1 MRSRKNHR
9 QESLF
14 EVPRIQ
20 ELRNRVRELDAAIA
34 SALKRRDYSEARELT
49 QEQERIIQQLVDMG
63 ESDVRE

>member
-1 MRSRKNHR
+1 MRPRKNHL

-34 SALKRRDYSEARELT
+34 SALKRRDYPEARELT